1 MKKKLTALV
10 LALVMCV
17 GLAVPAFA
25 QEYEESALNV
35 FEAGCEAELAI
46 REKLIDG
53 ETVTPSEAYQLGF
66 NYLDADIRDAGIT
79 AAIDA
84 NGRLQIRQIVTPSV
98 STRAA
103 AQSELICST
112 FLLLDSE
119 GQELSANQI
128 YANAI
133 SKDDIG
139 SLSDYSIYAEL
150 NAYYDIKYA
159 GEITSSFYLNMN
171 HMTTTIAYGTS
182 AYQASRIEHKY
193 FAREKWGAQEITKT
207 NTVYSPTAGAYTW
220 NPQHSAWYA
229 NYATPGGCIC
239 AYSTIV
245 AYGKML
251 TLSCELTLT
260 DTTNPDG

>member
-1 MKKKLTALV
+1 MMKKTMSLL
-10 LALVMCV
+10 LALVMCM

-25 QEYEESALNV
+25 QEYEESAPNV

-79 AAIDA
+79 ADIDA
-84 NGRLQIRQIVTPSV
+84 NGRLQIRQIVTPSG
-98 STRAA
+98 SARAT

-112 FLLLDSE
+112 FMLLDPE
-119 GQELSANQI
+119 GKELSADQI
-128 YANAI
+128 YPNAI
-133 SKDDIG
+133 PKEDNG
-139 SLSDYSIYAEL
+139 TMSDYSIYATL
-150 NAYYDIKYA
+150 NAYYDIQYA
-159 GEITSSFYLNMN
+159 GELTSSFYLNMN

-193 FAREKWGAQEITKT
+193 FARERWGAEEITRT
-207 NTVYSPTAGAYTW
+207 NTVYSPAAGAYTW
-220 NPQHSAWYA
+220 SPKHSAWYA

-260 DTTNPDG
+260 DTTNPDA